1 MKVISLGN
9 NLLNTNAP
17 IQLKKLVTITS
28 FVEAVHTEQFWS
40 YIYNNL
46 KACDMFNNNLIFFKQ
61 RFCDWMKE
69 YIIEDLL

>member
-1 MKVISLGN
+1 MRVISLGN
-9 NLLNTNAP
+9 DLLNTNAP
-17 IQLKKLVTITS
+17 VQLEKLATITS

-69 YIIEDLL
+69 YIVEDLL